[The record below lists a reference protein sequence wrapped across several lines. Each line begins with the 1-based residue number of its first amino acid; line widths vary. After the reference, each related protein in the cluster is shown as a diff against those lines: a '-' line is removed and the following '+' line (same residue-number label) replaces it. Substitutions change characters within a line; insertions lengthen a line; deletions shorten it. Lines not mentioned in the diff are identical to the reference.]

1 MTAPV
6 GVRRRKAAATSVS
19 MTARQISPSR
29 PQSRPA
35 CAGVSRSP
43 GISRNSWRTR
53 RTTPSKSIVSSLP
66 AWRARCTPPRGR
78 GFFWLISSIRF
89 QLSDI
94 SVRLDD
100 VSDSDVGFGPRR
112 PRRAPVDANKNVS
125 FDMPINKN
133 VARADPRQREAQR
146 LSTLLDVSQALSGTL
161 NLKASLHRVLEIL
174 AHHHGA
180 VRGIVSLLHADGEL
194 RVEASDGL
202 TDAALRVSY
211 RVGEGITGRVVQSAK
226 PVVVPRVSREPAF
239 LHRAARR
246 PELAHQELSFVC
258 VPIVLNR
265 RAVGALAIDLKFK
278 VDRNFDRSTKFLGVV
293 ASMIAQALKVQR
305 LIEEDKRRL
314 VDENTHLRQELR
326 ERYDFSNLVGSSGPM
341 RQIYEQ
347 VTQVAGTNTTV
358 LIRGESGTGKE
369 LIAHAIHYSSLRAKK
384 PFVKGSCA
392 ALPESLIEPELFG
405 HEKGAFTGAE
415 VRKKGRF
422 ELADGGT
429 LFLDEIGDI
438 NLATQVKLLR
448 VLQQREFERVGGT
461 ETLKANVRLVA
472 ATNKDLEKAIAAG
485 TLREDLYYRLNVFT
499 MFVPPLRERKADL
512 LLLVDHFLEKF
523 AREHQRSIK
532 RISTP
537 AIDMLA
543 SYHWPGNVRE
553 LENTLERAVV
563 TCDGEVIH
571 GHHLP
576 PSLQTAEASGTVTR
590 VSLRE
595 AVSAYEKDLIQDA
608 LKTTRG
614 NRAKAARLLDTTERI
629 INYKVRTYGIDS
641 RRFRS

>member
-1 MTAPV
+1 MDAVAARLRPV
-6 GVRRRKAAATSVS
+6 
-19 MTARQISPSR
+19 P
-29 PQSRPA
+29 PPA
-35 CAGVSRSP
+35 
-43 GISRNSWRTR
+43 
-53 RTTPSKSIVSSLP
+53 
-66 AWRARCTPPRGR
+66 
-78 GFFWLISSIRF
+78 
-89 QLSDI
+89 
-94 SVRLDD
+94 
-100 VSDSDVGFGPRR
+100 
-112 PRRAPVDANKNVS
+112 VDA
-125 FDMPINKN
+125 P
-133 VARADPRQREAQR
+133 AREARR
-146 LSTLLDVSQALSGTL
+146 LSTLLEVSQALSGTL

-174 AHHHGA
+174 ARHHGA
-180 VRGIVSLLHADGEL
+180 ERGIVSVLQQDGAV
-194 RVEASDGL
+194 RVEAADGIG
-202 TDAALRVSY
+202 DAPHPVTY
-211 RVGEGITGRVVQSAK
+211 RVGEGITGRVVQSGKAI
-226 PVVVPRVSREPAF
+226 VVPRVSREPAF

-246 PELAHQELSFVC
+246 PELPRQELSFVC
-258 VPIVLNR
+258 VPILLNR
-265 RAVGALAIDLKFK
+265 RPVGALAIDLKFK
-278 VDRNFDRSTKFLGVV
+278 PDRNFERHTKFLGIV
-293 ASMIAQALKVQR
+293 ASMIGQAIKIHR

-326 ERYDFSNLVGSSGPM
+326 ERYGFANLVGSSGPL
-341 RQIYEQ
+341 RQIFEQ
-347 VTQVAGTNTTV
+347 VTQVAGTSTTV

-384 PFVKGSCA
+384 PFVKVSCA
-392 ALPESLIEPELFG
+392 ALPDSLIESELFG
-405 HEKGAFTGAE
+405 YEKGAFTGAE
-415 VRKKGRF
+415 ARKKGRF

-448 VLQQREFERVGGT
+448 VLQEREFERVGGT
-461 ETLKANVRLVA
+461 ETIKSNVRLVA

-485 TLREDLYYRLNVFT
+485 TFREALYYRLNVFT
-499 MFVPPLRERKADL
+499 IFIPPLRERKSDL

-523 AREHQRSIK
+523 AREHSRSIK

-553 LENTLERAVV
+553 LENTLERAVLM
-563 TCDGEVIH
+563 CDGEVIH

-590 VSLRE
+590 VALGD

-629 INYKVRTYGIDS
+629 INYKVRRYGIDA
-641 RRFRS
+641 RRFR